1 MTRIFLS
8 IAVAA
13 LMTIAA
19 NGGADMFALTSPTLI
34 DGKVVPEQH
43 VYNGMGYHGKNLSPE
58 LSWTG
63 APAGTRSF
71 ALTVFDPDAP
81 RVGGWWHWLVF
92 DIPSSVTHLPEG
104 AGSGHGMPQDVIQSI
119 TDFGPP
125 GYGGPAPP
133 PGKTHRYIFTIYA
146 LKTVKLGLSSE
157 TAPTAVEAAIKQAS
171 LGQATI
177 IGLYGK

>member
-1 MTRIFLS
+1 MTRILLS

-13 LMTIAA
+13 LMTATSSSAA
-19 NGGADMFALTSPTLI
+19 TFSLSSPTLI
-34 DGKVVPEQH
+34 DGKVVPGDH

-63 APAGTRSF
+63 APAGTKSF

-81 RVGGWWHWLVF
+81 REGGWWHWLAF
-92 DIPSSVTHLPEG
+92 DIPASVTHLPEG
-104 AGSGHGMPQDVIQSI
+104 AGKVRGMPQGTIQSI

-146 LKTVKLGLSSE
+146 LKTAKLGLSSDA
-157 TAPTAVEAAIKQAS
+157 APTTVDAAIKQAS

-177 IGLYGK
+177 TALYGR